1 MKSKRLKRTVKFL
14 FRSVEVK
21 RFILLS
27 RVTSE
32 GEVPAGMSP
41 YSFKRVIAN
50 NWKAEEL
57 EQLKKGICRFICA
70 SVFPD
75 ADILTLLVLASADT
89 R

>member
-1 MKSKRLKRTVKFL
+1 MIVF
-14 FRSVEVK
+14 V
-21 RFILLS
+21 

-32 GEVPAGMSP
+32 GEVPPGMSP

-70 SVFPD
+70 GVFPD

>member
-1 MKSKRLKRTVKFL
+1 MLNRIY
-14 FRSVEVK
+14 
-21 RFILLS
+21 FIVAS
-27 RVTSE
+27 VTSE
-32 GEVPAGMSP
+32 GEVPPGMSP

-89 R
+89 RFDLFYHF

>member
-1 MKSKRLKRTVKFL
+1 
-14 FRSVEVK
+14 
-21 RFILLS
+21 
-27 RVTSE
+27 
-32 GEVPAGMSP
+32 MSP

-89 R
+89 RSDLF